1 MASHNISYVTCV
13 ADLGMLAFT
22 ELWSYGYERMCRS
35 LNFPAS
41 CYSRNA
47 NGEDLKFDIGGLL
60 NGPVIL
66 LMASSCSILVLMTLG
81 CDVADV
87 EL

>member
-1 MASHNISYVTCV
+1 MASDKLSYVTCV

-22 ELWSYGYERMCRS
+22 ELWSYGYERLCRS
-35 LNFPAS
+35 LNFPVS
-41 CYSRNA
+41 CFSRKA

-60 NGPVIL
+60 NGPANL
-66 LMASSCSILVLMTLG
+66 FMASSCSILVLMTLG